1 MQILNGCS
9 ANNFNVPSPGL
20 KKIVLIS
27 LLGAFLLQALSSLI
41 ILAAFH
47 LNRDYISDNLC
58 INRFDAI
65 PLCKGSCYL
74 EKQLSE
80 NEQQQQD
87 QPELKLKEVSLFFD
101 NRKIS
106 IESTVRVTG
115 LRQVFSIAQNSTLL
129 EGIAFSIL
137 KPPILIG

>member
-9 ANNFNVPSPGL
+9 GSNFNVPSSRL

-27 LLGAFLLQALSSLI
+27 LLGAFLFQALSGLM

-47 LNRDYISDNLC
+47 LNRDYISKNLC
-58 INRFDAI
+58 VNRFDAI
-65 PLCKGSCYL
+65 PVCKGACYL

-80 NEQQQQD
+80 NEQRQQD
-87 QPELKLKEVSLFFD
+87 EPELKWKEIALFYE
-101 NRKIS
+101 NRKVE
-106 IESTVRVTG
+106 IEKPVTITSTH
-115 LRQVFSIAQNSTLL
+115 LVFPVLQNSALL
-129 EGIAFSIL
+129 QGVLSSIL

>member
-1 MQILNGCS
+1 M
-9 ANNFNVPSPGL
+9 
-20 KKIVLIS
+20 
-27 LLGAFLLQALSSLI
+27 QALSSLI

-74 EKQLSE
+74 EKQLSD

-87 QPELKLKEVSLFFD
+87 QHDLKLKETSLFYD

-106 IESTVRVTG
+106 IEEPAGITRVS
-115 LRQVFSIAQNSTLL
+115 QVFSIADNSTLL
-129 EGIAFSIL
+129 EGTAFSIL
-137 KPPILIG
+137 KPPILMG

>member
-1 MQILNGCS
+1 M
-9 ANNFNVPSPGL
+9 
-20 KKIVLIS
+20 KKIILIS
-27 LLGAFLLQALSSLI
+27 LLAAFLFQALSGLV

-80 NEQQQQD
+80 NEQHQQD
-87 QPELKLKEVSLFFD
+87 LPELKLKETFLFYD
-101 NRKIS
+101 NRKVDIEKPVS
-106 IESTVRVTG
+106 ITDAHQAFPFPQHS
-115 LRQVFSIAQNSTLL
+115 ALL
-129 EGIAFSIL
+129 QGVLSSIL